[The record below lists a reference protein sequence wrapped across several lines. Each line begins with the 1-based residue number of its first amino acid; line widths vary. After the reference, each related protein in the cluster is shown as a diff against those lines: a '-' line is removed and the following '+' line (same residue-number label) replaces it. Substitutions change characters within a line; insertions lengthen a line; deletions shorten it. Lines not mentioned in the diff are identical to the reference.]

1 MTKLPVFQ
9 TRNPPNQL
17 MRLGASR
24 RHLQRRPPDR
34 GYEPLHFAAES
45 GHLEVVEALLAAGA
59 SVEAKGINGPGP
71 QRRDGC
77 DRTDVVGRRCH
88 GFQDEIRWC
97 SPP

>member
-9 TRNPPNQL
+9 PRNPPKQL

-24 RHLQRRPPDR
+24 HHLQRRPPDR
-34 GYEPLHFAAES
+34 GVGPLMYAAGP

-59 SVEAKGINGPGP
+59 SIEAKDINGRGP

-77 DRTDVVGRRCH
+77 DRTDVVGRRCN
-88 GFQDEIRWC
+88 G
-97 SPP
+97 

>member
-1 MTKLPVFQ
+1 
-9 TRNPPNQL
+9 

-34 GYEPLHFAAES
+34 GTGPLLIAAQE

-59 SVEAKGINGPGP
+59 SVKAKDYNGPGP

-77 DRTDVVGRRCH
+77 DRTDVVGGRCN
-88 GFQDEIRWC
+88 G
-97 SPP
+97 